1 MRSVVGPTISQ
12 KAGVF
17 YITDDYEDALQSY
30 ELAKKMYPD
39 FTIVLADLSKAEG
52 RIAATNIDP
61 DLGDF
66 ERGYAIIILV
76 PG

>member
-17 YITDDYEDALQSY
+17 YITNDEEDALRSY

-39 FTIVLADLSKAEG
+39 FTIVLANLSNTED

-66 ERGYAIIILV
+66 EKGYAIIILV